1 MARINRTIE
10 LLTDGESVYYEG
22 GHTGH
27 VLTHEQGRQDAGTW
41 ADYINV
47 GMEHGAFDMTGLDNY
62 MQGLIDGGPTASGHR
77 TPAIIV
83 ETPVE
88 GSSEE
93 IIRFNAWQF
102 RMILAR
108 GQVNIRC
115 YCDLHG
121 LIFLCS
127 VMVHEVNTSRF
138 HGELARVYRGGTR
151 TQRNCTGLL
160 S

>member
-1 MARINRTIE
+1 MLEQDQPIYYVGSHSGAELTYEAGKQMASTF
-10 LLTDGESVYYEG
+10 
-22 GHTGH
+22 
-27 VLTHEQGRQDAGTW
+27 

-47 GMEHGAFDMTGLDNY
+47 GMEHGAFDMTGLDHY

-77 TPAIIV
+77 TPAVIV

-108 GQVNIRC
+108 GV
-115 YCDLHG
+115 HG
-121 LIFLCS
+121 ILLCQ
-127 VMVHEVNTSRF
+127 
-138 HGELARVYRGGTR
+138 A
-151 TQRNCTGLL
+151 
-160 S
+160 